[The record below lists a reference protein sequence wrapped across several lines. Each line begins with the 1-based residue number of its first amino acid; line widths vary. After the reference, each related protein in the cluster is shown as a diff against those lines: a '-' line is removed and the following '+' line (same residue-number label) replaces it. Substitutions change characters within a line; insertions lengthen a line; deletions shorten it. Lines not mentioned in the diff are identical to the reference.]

1 MRIILAAAAGALT
14 ISVSGCYEKQEYNN
28 DYNAADANYAA
39 NGAEYDANASAGN
52 YASADAATSWP
63 EGARIVVDN
72 GVTYRIDPGGARVAL
87 GPNDA
92 RIEVIDGV
100 RYRIDPGG
108 ARIRIDDQGVAI
120 RVDPNAPAVEIN
132 AN

>member
-1 MRIILAAAAGALT
+1 MRVFLTATAAALT
-14 ISVSGCYEKQEYNN
+14 IAVAGCYKDDSYNN
-28 DYNAADANYAA
+28 AAGENYSAE
-39 NGAEYDANASAGN
+39 GADYDANASGGN
-52 YASADAATSWP
+52 YASADAAGNWP
-63 EGARIVVDN
+63 EGARIVVEN

-108 ARIRIDDQGVAI
+108 ARIRIDDDGVAV
-120 RVDPNAPAVEIN
+120 RVDPAAPAVEIN